1 MRARMDHYN
10 GRQLPP
16 SAVRGSVGV
25 VTMHQTQRYAFQR
38 VLTQH
43 QRRVQRRVIL
53 KVAGVI
59 AGLLTAFLALG
70 QVIP

>member
-25 VTMHQTQRYAFQR
+25 VTMHQTQHYAFQR

-70 QVIP
+70 QMIP